1 MKTGYALKKIGRKN
15 IERIARN
22 YIDKKNDWDNSEGY
36 YSFMGYILT
45 IIGQITSFLPPE
57 LVGKITF
64 VVIATTVLVLNQMT
78 MKIARNYS
86 KLIKEFNNNFPSVI
100 ILSVLLCLLI
110 GFFDWGMYASI
121 GAVLGVNI
129 TLVVFVLYVKG
140 KK

>member
-1 MKTGYALKKIGRKN
+1 MCNFSNL
-15 IERIARN
+15 
-22 YIDKKNDWDNSEGY
+22 
-36 YSFMGYILT
+36 
-45 IIGQITSFLPPE
+45 
-57 LVGKITF
+57 
-64 VVIATTVLVLNQMT
+64 
-78 MKIARNYS
+78 
-86 KLIKEFNNNFPSVI
+86 LIYRFNNNFPSVI